1 MWGIRLGGPKDLGIS
16 RNPEILDFW
25 ICEPGSIIQKFWM
38 PGLDPQ
44 QMTQT
49 GLESRRKGHYGGI
62 LGRLARKLKKATNT
76 CS

>member
-1 MWGIRLGGPKDLGIS
+1 MWTWFH
-16 RNPEILDFW
+16 NPEILDAW
-25 ICEPGSIIQKFWM
+25 I
-38 PGLDPQ
+38 DPQ